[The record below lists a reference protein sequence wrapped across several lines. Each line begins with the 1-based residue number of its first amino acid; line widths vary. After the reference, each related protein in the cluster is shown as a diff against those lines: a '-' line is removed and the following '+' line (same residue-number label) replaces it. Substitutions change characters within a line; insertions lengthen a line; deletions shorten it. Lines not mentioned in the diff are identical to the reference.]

1 MINKKLLTCLLTA
14 SLLCGGV
21 HARSVKAVLEAMLR
35 FEPVQARQCSMT
47 SDKEG
52 FPRLVIEDAGI
63 TEFTEEDVEFLVA
76 RLPRLRSLR
85 LERNGIRTLPS
96 NIGRLEWLV
105 HVGLFGNPLSKSE
118 VDKAHELI
126 PYTRITPYYM

>member
-76 RLPRLRSLR
+76 RLPRLRSLS
-85 LERNGIRTLPS
+85 LERNGIQSLPR
-96 NIGRLEWLV
+96 NIGKLEWLV
-105 HVGLFGNPLSKSE
+105 HVGLHLNPMSRAAFD
-118 VDKAHELI
+118 VAHELI
-126 PYTRITPYYM
+126 PHVRLLPVYH